1 MPFVI
6 QTEKDRLLLE
16 LSGSLTIQHA
26 HQLSQSL
33 KDSFF
38 SHSTVTVQARD
49 LEDIDTCI
57 LQLLVSVQKT
67 SSHFTVRDPSSAFRS
82 AAERSGLGREL
93 CSDAR
98 EAA

>member
-6 QTEKDRLLLE
+6 QTEKDHLLLE
-16 LSGSLTIQHA
+16 LSESLTIQHA
-26 HQLSQSL
+26 HKLSQAL
-33 KDSFF
+33 KDSLF
-38 SHSTVTVQARD
+38 SHSSVTVQAKE

-57 LQLLVSVQKT
+57 LQLLISVQK
-67 SSHFTVRDPSSAFRS
+67 SCSHFTVREASSAFRS

-93 CSDAR
+93 CSDTR